1 VDVACPARDELDAG
15 INGFTPAGFAGVQ
28 WRAFCTPLRSLK
40 QRRINMKIKTKVR
53 GGSLDRG
60 C

>member
-1 VDVACPARDELDAG
+1 MSHALRGTSSTLGSTV
-15 INGFTPAGFAGVQ
+15 FTPAGFAGVQ
-28 WRAFCTPLRSLK
+28 RRAFCTPLRSLK